1 MESVDI
7 LIKNGLIVTINKQ
20 MDVIPNGAIA
30 IKDGRII
37 QIHKTENLEKKFS
50 AKKIFDAESKIVM
63 PGFINAHTH
72 IPMTYFRG
80 LADDLPLQEWLQNYI
95 WPAEAKFVSEEFVY
109 LAALHGEAELV
120 KNGITMFNDMYFF
133 PEQTAKAASKVGIRA
148 IVGQGIVDFPNANY
162 KEPKQALDNAVKY
175 QKEFAN
181 NELINF
187 AIAPHSI
194 YSCSPET
201 LQLASETAQKHN
213 MLLHIHISE
222 TQKEVED
229 CLKQHHKRPLKY
241 LNDIGFLDSNVV
253 IAHGIWV
260 DEEELNILK
269 EKDISV
275 AITTESNLKLA
286 SGFMPI
292 KKYIEKGINLCLG
305 TDGVASNNNLSI
317 LEEMDFTAK
326 IHKAYNK
333 NPTILPSPEVVKMAT
348 LNSAKAL
355 RKESELGSLKVGK
368 KADIIL
374 IDTNKLELLPIYNV
388 YSHLVYTISSNAI
401 CDVIIDGKLIMENR
415 KLLTVDEDEIIDKAK
430 FYKKKIKKV
439 N

>member
-1 MESVDI
+1 MESIDI
-7 LIKNGLIVTINKQ
+7 LIKNGVLVTIDKDTHIIENG
-20 MDVIPNGAIA
+20 VIAV
-30 IKDGRII
+30 KDGNIVEI
-37 QIHKTENLEKKFS
+37 GKTETLLKKYS
-50 AKKIFDAESKIVM
+50 AKKTIDAKSKIVM

-72 IPMTYFRG
+72 LPMTYFRG
-80 LADDLPLQEWLQNYI
+80 LADDLHLQDWLENYI
-95 WPAEAKFVSEEFVY
+95 WPAETKFISEEFVY
-109 LAALHGEAELV
+109 SASLHGAAELI

-133 PEQTAKAASKVGIRA
+133 PMETAKAATKVGIRA
-148 IVGQGIVDFPNANY
+148 IVGQGIVDFTNANY
-162 KEPKQALDNAVKY
+162 NEPKQALNNVVKY
-175 QKEFAN
+175 QNEFAN
-181 NELINF
+181 NELIEF

-194 YSCSPET
+194 YSCCSQT
-201 LQLASETAQKHN
+201 LKITAESAHKNN

-222 TQKEVED
+222 TKKEVED
-229 CLKQHHKRPLKY
+229 CLKQYHKRPIKY
-241 LNDIGFLDSNVV
+241 LNDIGFLDNNVV

-275 AITTESNLKLA
+275 VITTESNLKLA

-326 IHKAYNK
+326 IHKAYNQD
-333 NPTILPSPEVVKMAT
+333 PSIIPAYEVVKMAT
-348 LNSAKAL
+348 INSAQAFK
-355 RKESELGSLKVGK
+355 KQEELGSLKVGK

-374 IDTNKLELLPIYNV
+374 IDTNKLEILPMYNV

-401 CDVIIDGKLIMENR
+401 CDVIINGKLIMENR
-415 KLLTVDEDEIIDKAK
+415 KLLTVDEDEIIDKANY
-430 FYKKKIKKV
+430 YKRKILTK
-439 N
+439 